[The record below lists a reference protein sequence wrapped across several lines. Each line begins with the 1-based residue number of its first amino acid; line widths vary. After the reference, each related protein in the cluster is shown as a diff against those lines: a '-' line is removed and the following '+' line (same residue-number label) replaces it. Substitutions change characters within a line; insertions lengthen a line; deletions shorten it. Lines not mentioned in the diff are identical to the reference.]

1 MATFFGFLLFAPL
14 MALFFGFLLWFVP
27 AMMFPDQVSRRRP
40 RTFGY
45 LVTGYGLLAILS
57 VYLLLSSSGGHDVA
71 PLLGTGLSFAVAV
84 FIRARLREGKP
95 NAWRNA
101 PWRRRWASKFGFDP
115 NEPTAPDFPP
125 FDDLDGADDPRDP
138 DRPAGGPDRRADG
151 GGHYPRAQPPRRPA
165 DDYDTFPDTD
175 PS

>member
-14 MALFFGFLLWFVP
+14 MALFFGFLLWFIP

-57 VYLLLSSSGGHDVA
+57 LYLLISSGGGHDVA
-71 PLLGTGLSFAVAV
+71 PLLGTALSFALVV
-84 FIRARLREGKP
+84 FIRARRRAGRP
-95 NAWRNA
+95 NAWRDA

-115 NEPTAPDFPP
+115 NEPT
-125 FDDLDGADDPRDP
+125 DPG
-138 DRPAGGPDRRADG
+138 GGPDDGETRAPDPRG
-151 GGHYPRAQPPRRPA
+151 GRYPRAQPPPRRPA